1 MARILIVDDD
11 EMDRVLLSHVLGE
24 AGHQLRFAPD
34 GLVALETF
42 LREPADLVVT
52 DIAMPELNGMQLI
65 RALQEDDPW
74 VRIVVLSGSGATNLE
89 RAKELGALA
98 VLEKPLNPQE
108 LLDAVNKA
116 LEGHGHWLDTLT
128 LD

>member
-11 EMDRVLLSHVLGE
+11 EMDRVLLSHLLGE
-24 AGHQLRFAPD
+24 AGHELRFASD
-34 GLVALETF
+34 GLAALETF

-65 RALQEDDPW
+65 RALHDDDPW
-74 VRIVVLSGSGATNLE
+74 VRIIAVSGTSAVNLE

-98 VLEKPLNPQE
+98 VLEKPLDPQK
-108 LLDAVNKA
+108 LLEAVQKA
-116 LEGHGHWLDTLT
+116 LDDHGHWLDTVSL
-128 LD
+128 